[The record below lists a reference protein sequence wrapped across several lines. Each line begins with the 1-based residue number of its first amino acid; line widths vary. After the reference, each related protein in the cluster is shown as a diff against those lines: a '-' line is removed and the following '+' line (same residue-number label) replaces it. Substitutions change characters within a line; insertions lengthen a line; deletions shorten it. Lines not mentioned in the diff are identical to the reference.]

1 MFLSDLAYAVRG
13 LTRSKSLTAIIV
25 LTLGLSVG
33 ANTAIFSVV
42 SGVLL
47 EPLPYGEPDRLVT
60 VWENNLAHASTMGQV
75 SPPNFADWLDQ
86 NQSFEAM
93 AAAYYWSGAISGDE
107 GASRMLGAVV
117 THGMFSDVLRVSP
130 HMGRMFTI
138 DDGRADAPPTVIL
151 GYELWMRAFG
161 GNRDLIGRTISISG
175 RSYEVV
181 GVMAPGFHLPVYAE
195 AEMFRPLTWDL
206 RSEDRSS
213 HFLRVIARLRP
224 AVARQDAQVE
234 MATIMSRLEQ
244 EYPEH
249 NADVTTNVV
258 PLKRYV
264 VGDVQRALY
273 VLLGAVGFVLLIACA
288 NVASLLLARASVRER
303 EFAVR
308 QAIGA
313 KPSRLARQL
322 IIESLVLGVA
332 GGAAG
337 LFLAYWGVELLL
349 ALVPGEFLPRIDRV
363 AIDGRVLAFTL
374 ALTIA
379 TGLIVGIVPALRS
392 IRPQLVEAMKA
403 GGAAGGT
410 AREVLQARR
419 TLVIAQVAVA
429 LMLVG
434 GAGLMIRSFG
444 KLIAEDVGFEA
455 EGLAAARISVGAR
468 YPDRSTRTA
477 FVHDLL
483 EIVDRHAEARSV
495 AASSAVPFTSWEV
508 NSSFEIVGRPRPEP
522 NQEPDARIVTSTPGY
537 FSTMEIPLIRGR
549 DFGVD
554 DGPNTAGV
562 AIINENAARRY
573 WPGEDPIGQR
583 IHLGGW
589 DPEGFERLIIGIVG
603 DVRFYAL
610 DREPS
615 PELYLPYGQVPSSV
629 VSIVVRVAGDPSR
642 AVRLMR
648 DDIRALD
655 RDVPVHTAA
664 SIGQLIGRTAA
675 SNRFYVIVL
684 GIFAAA
690 ATVLAAVGI
699 YGILSYTVARRA
711 SEIGLRVALGAGPG
725 DVLTRVIGDGA
736 RLAGLGL
743 AAGLIGWLAL
753 GRVLAPLLHEVP
765 TVDALTAASTVIFIA
780 LVAFLA
786 SYLPARRATRVDPV
800 VVLRSE

>member
-1 MFLSDLAYAVRG
+1 VFFSDLRYAVRG
-13 LTRSKSLTAIIV
+13 LARSRGLTAIIV
-25 LTLGLSVG
+25 LTLGLGVG

-60 VWENNLAHASTMGQV
+60 VWENNLASPNTMGQV

-86 NQSFEAM
+86 SHTFEAM
-93 AAAYYWSGAISGDE
+93 AAAHYWAGSISGDE
-107 GASRMLGAVV
+107 GASRILGAVV
-117 THGMFSDVLRVSP
+117 THDMFSDVLRVSP
-130 HMGRMFTI
+130 HIGRLFTI
-138 DDGRADAPPTVIL
+138 DDGRADAAPTVIL
-151 GYELWMRAFG
+151 GYELWMREFG
-161 GNRDLIGRTISISG
+161 GDRDLIGGTIPIGG

-181 GVMAPGFHLPVYAE
+181 GVMQPRFHLPVYAE
-195 AEMFRPLTWDL
+195 AEMFRPLTSDL
-206 RSEDRSS
+206 YSEDRSS
-213 HFLRVIARLRP
+213 HYLRVIARLKP
-224 AVARQDAQVE
+224 AVALEQARVE
-234 MATIMSRLEQ
+234 MATTMSRLE
-244 EYPEH
+244 EEHPEH

-258 PLKRYV
+258 PLRRYI

-313 KPSRLARQL
+313 KPARLARQL
-322 IIESLVLGVA
+322 VTESLVLGVA

-337 LFLAYWGVELLL
+337 LLLAYWGVELLL
-349 ALVPGEFLPRIDRV
+349 ALGPGAFLPRIDHV

-374 ALTIA
+374 AVTFA

-392 IRPQLVEAMKA
+392 ARPQLVDTLKTGSA
-403 GGAAGGT
+403 AAGS
-410 AREVLQARR
+410 ARDVLQARR

-455 EGLAAARISVGAR
+455 EALATARVSVGAR
-468 YPDRSTRTA
+468 YPDGSTRIA
-477 FVHDLL
+477 FVDDLL
-483 EIVDRHAEARSV
+483 ERLGRHVDVGSV

-508 NSSFEIVGRPRPEP
+508 NSSFEIVGRPPPEP
-522 NQEPDARIVTSTPGY
+522 NQEPDARIATSTPGY
-537 FSTMEIPLIRGR
+537 FSTMEIPLVRGR
-549 DFGVD
+549 DFGVA
-554 DGPNTAGV
+554 DGPNAPGV
-562 AIINENAARRY
+562 AIINESAARSY

-589 DPEGFERLIIGIVG
+589 DPEGFEREIIGIVG

-615 PELYLPYGQVPSSV
+615 PELYMPYRQMPASV
-629 VSIVVRVAGDPSR
+629 VSIVARVVGDPSR
-642 AVRLMR
+642 FVRVMR
-648 DDIRALD
+648 DDIRTLD
-655 RDVPVHTAA
+655 RDVAVNAA
-664 SIGQLIGRTAA
+664 ATIGQLIGRTAA
-675 SNRFYVIVL
+675 SDRFYMIVL
-684 GIFAAA
+684 GIFAAV
-690 ATVLAAVGI
+690 ATLLAAVGI

-711 SEIGLRVALGAGPG
+711 SEIGVRVALGAGPG
-725 DVLTRVIGDGA
+725 DVLARVIGDGA
-736 RLAGLGL
+736 RMAGLGL

-753 GRVLAPLLHEVP
+753 GRLLTPLLHEVP
-765 TVDALTAASTVIFIA
+765 TVDPLTVASTVLLIA
-780 LVAFLA
+780 LIAFLA
-786 SYLPARRATRVDPV
+786 SYLPARRASRVDPV
-800 VVLRSE
+800 TVLRSE

>member
-1 MFLSDLAYAVRG
+1 MLARFFHIMLRSPRESNLCKMRYDVFSADLRYAVRS
-13 LTRSKSLTAIIV
+13 LARSPGLTAIIIV
-25 LTLGLSVG
+25 TLGLGVG

-60 VWENNLAHASTMGQV
+60 VWENNLTHVSTMGQV
-75 SPPNFADWLDQ
+75 SPPNFADWLEQ
-86 NQSFEAM
+86 NRTYEAM
-93 AAAYYWSGAISGDE
+93 AAAHYWSGAIDGDE
-107 GASRMLGAVV
+107 GASGMLGAVV
-117 THGMFSDVLRVSP
+117 TDNMFSDVLRVSP
-130 HMGRMFTI
+130 HIGRLFTI
-138 DDGRADAPPTVIL
+138 DDGRADAAPTVIL
-151 GYELWMRAFG
+151 SYELWMREFG
-161 GNRDLIGRTISISG
+161 GNRNLIGRTISISG

-181 GVMAPGFHLPVYAE
+181 GVMRPGFRVPVHAE
-195 AEMFRPLTWDL
+195 AEIFRPLTWDL
-206 RSEDRSS
+206 RSGDRSS
-213 HFLRVIARLRP
+213 HFLRVIARLKP
-224 AVARQDAQVE
+224 DVALQEARAE
-234 MATIMSRLEQ
+234 MAAIMSRLEQ
-244 EYPEH
+244 QYPEH
-249 NADVTTNVV
+249 NADVTINVV

-273 VLLGAVGFVLLIACA
+273 VLLGAVGFVLLIACS

-303 EFAVR
+303 EFAIR

-322 IIESLVLGVA
+322 VTESLVLGVA
-332 GGAAG
+332 GGTAG

-349 ALVPGEFLPRIDRV
+349 ALGAGEFLPRIDHV

-374 ALTIA
+374 AVTVI

-392 IRPQLVEAMKA
+392 TRPQLMEAMRT
-403 GGAAGGT
+403 GGAAGEA

-419 TLVIAQVAVA
+419 TLVIAQVAIA
-429 LMLVG
+429 LVLVG

-455 EGLAAARISVGAR
+455 EGLATARISVGAR
-468 YPDRSTRTA
+468 YPDGSTRIA
-477 FVHDLL
+477 FVDDLL
-483 EIVDRHAEARSV
+483 ERLARHAEARSV
-495 AASSAVPFTSWEV
+495 AASSGVPFTSWEV

-549 DFGVD
+549 DFGVA
-554 DGPNTAGV
+554 DGPNAPGV

-573 WPGEDPIGQR
+573 WPGEDPISQR

-589 DPEGFERLIIGIVG
+589 DPEGFEREIIGIVG

-610 DREPS
+610 DQEPS
-615 PELYLPYGQVPSSV
+615 PELYMPYRQMPASV
-629 VSIVVRVAGDPSR
+629 VSIVARVAGDPSQS
-642 AVRLMR
+642 VRLIR

-664 SIGQLIGRTAA
+664 TIGQLIGGTAA
-675 SNRFYVIVL
+675 SDRFYVIVL

-711 SEIGLRVALGAGPG
+711 SEIGVRVALGAGPG
-725 DVLTRVIGDGA
+725 DVLTRVIGD
-736 RLAGLGL
+736 
-743 AAGLIGWLAL
+743 
-753 GRVLAPLLHEVP
+753 PKP
-765 TVDALTAASTVIFIA
+765 
-780 LVAFLA
+780 
-786 SYLPARRATRVDPV
+786 
-800 VVLRSE
+800 